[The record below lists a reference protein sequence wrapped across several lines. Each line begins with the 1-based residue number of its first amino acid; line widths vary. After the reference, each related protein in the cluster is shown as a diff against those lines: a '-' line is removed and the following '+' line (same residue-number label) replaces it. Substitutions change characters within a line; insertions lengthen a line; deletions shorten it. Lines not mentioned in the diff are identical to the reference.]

1 MSHIVITGGSR
12 GIGAQA
18 VREFC
23 RLGEQVSFL
32 YARSESQAQ
41 ALAEETGAQALACDV
56 TDPAA
61 VSQVFSR
68 LGEVD
73 VLICNA
79 GISHQGL
86 VTHIGEETWHRLF
99 EVNVHGMYR
108 CICAALPGMIR
119 RQSGCII
126 TVASMWGQV
135 GASCEVCYSATKG
148 AVIAMTKALAQELG
162 PSHIRV
168 NAVAPGL
175 IATDMT
181 RDLSPETIET
191 LHQETPLGCSGT
203 PADVAQAMV
212 YLARAPFVTGQV
224 LPVNG
229 GMVIT

>member
-1 MSHIVITGGSR
+1 MAHVVITGGSR

-23 RLGEQVSFL
+23 RRGDRVSFL
-32 YARSESQAQ
+32 YAKSHQEAMT
-41 ALAEETGAQALACDV
+41 LAEETGALAVACDV
-56 TDPAA
+56 AEPESVQQA
-61 VSQVFSR
+61 FER
-68 LGEVD
+68 LGEID

-79 GISHQGL
+79 GIAHQGL
-86 VTHIGEETWHRLF
+86 VTHIGEELWHRLF
-99 EVNVHGMYR
+99 EVNVHGAYR
-108 CICAALPGMIR
+108 CICGALPGMIR

-148 AVIAMTKALAQELG
+148 AIIAMTKALAQELG

-175 IATDMT
+175 ITTDMT
-181 RDLSPETIET
+181 GDLPEET
-191 LHQETPLGCSGT
+191 LEALHEATPLGRSGT
-203 PADVAQAMV
+203 PEDVAKAMV
-212 YLARAPFVTGQV
+212 YLAEAEFVTGQV